1 MDPSQQHAGL
11 KHEVI
16 RLQKEVTR
24 PKLGLNLLRP
34 ESNKFG
40 RFVTS
45 LPSLG

>member
-11 KHEVI
+11 KHEAI